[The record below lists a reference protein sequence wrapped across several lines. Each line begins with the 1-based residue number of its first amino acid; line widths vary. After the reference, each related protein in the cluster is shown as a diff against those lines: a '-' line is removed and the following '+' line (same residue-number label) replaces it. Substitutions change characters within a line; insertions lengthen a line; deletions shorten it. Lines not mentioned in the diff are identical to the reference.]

1 MSRAWLSLG
10 ANIGDRWRQLGEALR
25 RLEDVL
31 PHVVVAD
38 VERASDQYVAFV
50 RDLRQRSA
58 ARGGRVPAVAL
69 APRDE
74 GIGRAHAF
82 AAGFQE
88 HLPKPITPWALC
100 RAVAGLAQPAT
111 L

>member
-1 MSRAWLSLG
+1 
-10 ANIGDRWRQLGEALR
+10 
-25 RLEDVL
+25 
-31 PHVVVAD
+31 
-38 VERASDQYVAFV
+38 
-50 RDLRQRSA
+50 
-58 ARGGRVPAVAL
+58 VPAVAL